1 VSEGHQHRWNYS
13 ARCTDP
19 ACPAIRCRYLEM
31 HRRSPIRTSWYRC
44 SQAAVEGRD
53 ECERHAKEASAQ
65 SA

>member
-1 VSEGHQHRWNYS
+1 
-13 ARCTDP
+13 
-19 ACPAIRCRYLEM
+19 M